1 MEARFMGW
9 RGPWAGRFTPFA
21 GPRGPR
27 GAWGAWAFGRG
38 FGRGFR
44 GPWGPPGPRVRRGN
58 VRVAILALLAE
69 QPMHGY
75 QVIQELES
83 RTGGAWRVSPGS
95 VYPTLQMLEE
105 EGLISSKE
113 IEGKRV
119 YSLTDAGRNQV
130 ESQKERGRA
139 PWDEVLGGGDETL
152 HSLRDAALQL
162 GAAAM
167 QVAHAGSTGQID
179 RTVAILNEARRQLYA
194 ILAEDSAGGEQST
207 QPDQ

>member
-1 MEARFMGW
+1 MEAGFIGG
-9 RGPWAGRFTPFA
+9 RGRWGGRFTPFA

-27 GAWGAWAFGRG
+27 GAWGPWAFERG

-44 GPWGPPGPRVRRGN
+44 GPWGPGPRARRGD
-58 VRVAILALLAE
+58 VRAAILALLAE

-95 VYPTLQMLEE
+95 VYPNLQMLEE
-105 EGLISSKE
+105 EGLITSQE
-113 IEGKRV
+113 VEGKRV
-119 YSLTDAGRNQV
+119 YSLTDAGRAQFEGRK
-130 ESQKERGRA
+130 ESGRA

-152 HSLRDAALQL
+152 HSLRDAALKL

-167 QVAHAGSTGQID
+167 QVAHAGSDEQID
-179 RTVAILNEARRQLYA
+179 RTIAILNDTRRQIYA
-194 ILAEDSAGGEQST
+194 ILAEDSSAHDST
-207 QPDQ
+207 E